1 MRKNVMMKYSI
12 IQSAK
17 EPAKSAK
24 ILFSLL
30 SLILLLAFTSCRE
43 NNNLTMSR
51 PILIE
56 SKQLSQNE
64 YLIKCAG
71 YPKDGLEGIQMEES
85 AKEAALLNAQMIA
98 KNKFKTIDTV
108 KLGEIRKNVFKG
120 SAAEIE
126 YVIVYPD
133 IKKYLR

>member
-1 MRKNVMMKYSI
+1 MNY
-12 IQSAK
+12 
-17 EPAKSAK
+17 K
-24 ILFSLL
+24 IKFIPLAAIFV
-30 SLILLLAFTSCRE
+30 LIGFTSCRE
-43 NNNLTMSR
+43 NDNLSMSR
-51 PILIE
+51 PVLIE
-56 SKQLSQNE
+56 AKQLSPNE

-108 KLGEIRKNVFKG
+108 KLGEIRKSIFNG

-126 YVIVYPD
+126 YVLVYPD

>member
-1 MRKNVMMKYSI
+1 M
-12 IQSAK
+12 
-17 EPAKSAK
+17 
-24 ILFSLL
+24 FF
-30 SLILLLAFTSCRE
+30 LLAFTSCRE
-43 NNNLTMSR
+43 NDNLTMSK
-51 PILIE
+51 PVLIE
-56 SKQLSQNE
+56 AKQLSPNE

-108 KLGEIRKNVFKG
+108 KLGEIRKSIFNG

-126 YVIVYPD
+126 YVLVYPD
-133 IKKYLR
+133 IKNYLR

>member
-1 MRKNVMMKYSI
+1 MNS
-12 IQSAK
+12 
-17 EPAKSAK
+17 K
-24 ILFSLL
+24 ILFISFAAVF
-30 SLILLLAFTSCRE
+30 LLLALFSCRE
-43 NNNLTMSR
+43 NDNLTMSR
-51 PILIE
+51 PVLIE
-56 SKQLSQNE
+56 VKQLSPNE
-64 YLIKCAG
+64 YLIRCAG

-120 SAAEIE
+120 SAAEID